1 MEVSIKRIYD
11 EPRDSDGIR
20 ILVDRLWPRGI
31 SKERAKI
38 DEWVKEIAPSE
49 KLRKW
54 FNHDLNKW
62 SEFKKKYTEELKNKE
77 AEKLLLKIED
87 RKATLLYGAKDSEH
101 NDAIVLRDF
110 LIKMEVKKNGKRT

>member
-31 SKERAKI
+31 IKERAKI